1 MLNRAALV
9 VLVVLVCS
17 AILLLASFQFEK
29 LRQTN
34 FMQLQLAG
42 KAAELDRQLE
52 RLSVLPGILSAH
64 PHVVQVL
71 QNKTKKNLASA
82 NQSLLHAQKTSRA
95 SFAFVMDEQ
104 GNTVAASNF
113 QDAVSF
119 VGVNYSFR
127 PYFQEAMRSDQA
139 TFFAVGATTGI
150 PGYFVAN
157 SVRIDGV
164 TKGVVVVKAELA
176 GLFDAW
182 RLSPYEWMALDELG
196 VVILS
201 TNNEYLYSATRKLSD
216 DDKQRI
222 ITDRRYIPADTSQFS
237 LTAESSSLLTGD
249 GGSPLWYL
257 QSRALSSEKW
267 QLVLIVERYW
277 LLVRA
282 MYYVLAISS
291 LLAIIALIYRNMLIQ
306 KRLAATEHRHAHEL
320 EIEVEERTRQLR
332 STQKELITESNFAM
346 LGRMSAA
353 INHEVNQPL
362 ASLRLNLASLRKVI
376 DQPDAN
382 ADEVRQIVIESD
394 RTTKRIGRVVT
405 TLRTM
410 GGRKRTELARVPID
424 NLVAEVVDTLK
435 RERPGMSE
443 ALETK
448 IGTQGL
454 LVSGD
459 EVLLQQAL
467 LNLIY
472 NAFDAVL
479 VREQP
484 RVTLEVYRRGDQV
497 ALDVTDNGAG
507 VSEEIKPVLFNPF
520 ASDKGRNSG
529 LGLGLTLA
537 KMIADEHGGQLLYFA
552 LHDSVTKKSSGSVFA
567 LNIPLAK
574 SSPVSAEQIL

>member
-1 MLNRAALV
+1 VFNRTALILLAAL
-9 VLVVLVCS
+9 
-17 AILLLASFQFEK
+17 AGAPLLILASFQFEK
-29 LRQTN
+29 LRQTK

-42 KAAELDRQLE
+42 KAAELDRQLD
-52 RLSVLPGILSAH
+52 RLSVLPGVLSTH

-71 QNKTKKNLASA
+71 QNKTPENLTNA
-82 NQSLLHAQKTSRA
+82 NQSLLQAQKTSRA
-95 SFAFVMDEQ
+95 SFAFVMDSQ
-104 GNTVAASNF
+104 GTTVASSNF

-119 VGVNYSFR
+119 VGVNYGFR
-127 PYFQEAMRSDQA
+127 PYFQQAMSSNQA

-157 SVRIDGV
+157 SVQIDGE

-182 RLSPYEWMALDELG
+182 RLSPYEWLALDELG

-201 TNNEYLYSATRKLSD
+201 TKNEFLYSATRKLTEQERQKISN
-216 DDKQRI
+216 
-222 ITDRRYIPADTSQFS
+222 DRRYIPAETSQLEFNV
-237 LTAESSSLLTGD
+237 ESTSPFAAKSSDRAWYVQNRLLTTEAWQLILVVER
-249 GGSPLWYL
+249 SWLL
-257 QSRALSSEKW
+257 IRAL
-267 QLVLIVERYW
+267 
-277 LLVRA
+277 
-282 MYYVLAISS
+282 YYVLAIGS
-291 LLAIIALIYRNMLIQ
+291 LLTIIALIYRNLLTQ
-306 KRLAATEHRHAHEL
+306 KRLATTEHRHAHEL

-332 STQKELITESNFAM
+332 STQKALITESNFAM

-382 ADEVRQIVIESD
+382 VDEVRQIVIDSD

-410 GGRKRTELARVPID
+410 AGRKPAEHGYVHID
-424 NLVAEVVDTLK
+424 RLVTEVVETIQ
-435 RERPGMSE
+435 RERPSMSQVLKTE
-443 ALETK
+443 IANAD
-448 IGTQGL
+448 L

-479 VREQP
+479 VRDKP
-484 RVTLEVYRRGDQV
+484 SVFLDVYRRGESV
-497 ALDVTDNGAG
+497 ALDVVDNGAG
-507 VSEEIKPVLFNPF
+507 VSDEIEPALFKPF
-520 ASDKGRNSG
+520 ATDKGGGSG

-537 KMIADEHGGQLLYFA
+537 KMIADEHGGQLLYFP
-552 LHDSVTKKSSGSVFA
+552 LRDSVTQESAGSVFA
-567 LNIPLAK
+567 LNIPLANTRTAN
-574 SSPVSAEQIL
+574 SEFQL

>member
-1 MLNRAALV
+1 MFNRTALILLAAL
-9 VLVVLVCS
+9 
-17 AILLLASFQFEK
+17 AGAPLLILASFQFEK
-29 LRQTN
+29 LRQTK

-42 KAAELDRQLE
+42 KAAELDRQLD
-52 RLSVLPGILSAH
+52 RLSVLPGVLSTH

-71 QNKTKKNLASA
+71 QNKTPENLTNA
-82 NQSLLHAQKTSRA
+82 NQSLLQAQKTSRA
-95 SFAFVMDEQ
+95 SFAFVMDSQ
-104 GNTVAASNF
+104 GTTVASSNF

-119 VGVNYSFR
+119 VGVNYGFR
-127 PYFQEAMRSDQA
+127 PYFQQAMSSNQA

-157 SVRIDGV
+157 SVQIDGE

-182 RLSPYEWMALDELG
+182 RLSPYEWLALDELG

-201 TNNEYLYSATRKLSD
+201 TKNEFLYSATRKLTEQERQKISN
-216 DDKQRI
+216 
-222 ITDRRYIPADTSQFS
+222 DRRYIPAETSQLEFNV
-237 LTAESSSLLTGD
+237 EST
-249 GGSPLWYL
+249 SPLAAKSSDRAWYVQNRPL
-257 QSRALSSEKW
+257 TTEAWQLILVVERSWLLIRAL
-267 QLVLIVERYW
+267 
-277 LLVRA
+277 
-282 MYYVLAISS
+282 YYVLAIGS
-291 LLAIIALIYRNMLIQ
+291 LLTIIALIYRNLLTQ
-306 KRLAATEHRHAHEL
+306 KRLATTEHRHAHEL

-332 STQKELITESNFAM
+332 STQKALITESNFAM

-382 ADEVRQIVIESD
+382 VDEVRQIVIDSD

-410 GGRKRTELARVPID
+410 AGRKPAEHGYVHID
-424 NLVAEVVDTLK
+424 RLVTEVVETIQ
-435 RERPGMSE
+435 RERPSMSQVLKTE
-443 ALETK
+443 IANAD
-448 IGTQGL
+448 L

-479 VREQP
+479 ERDKPSVF
-484 RVTLEVYRRGDQV
+484 LDVYRRGESV
-497 ALDVTDNGAG
+497 ALDVVDNGAG
-507 VSEEIKPVLFNPF
+507 VSDEIEPALFKPF
-520 ASDKGRNSG
+520 ATDIGGGSG

-537 KMIADEHGGQLLYFA
+537 KMIADEHGGQLLYFP
-552 LHDSVTKKSSGSVFA
+552 LRDSVTQESAGSVFA
-567 LNIPLAK
+567 LNIPLANTRTAN
-574 SSPVSAEQIL
+574 SEFQL